1 MRKTFTIKIHGD
13 PRSLMPHVRRRAARQ
28 GIKLAGDDL
37 KGSFTG
43 MMTGQYEV
51 TGDRAR
57 VTVTNKPH
65 FYTWDAVEKW
75 LGGALVSPSHS
86 AGKRIETEA
95 DGGTPA
101 QESGDIEA
109 RP

>member
-1 MRKTFTIKIHGD
+1 
-13 PRSLMPHVRRRAARQ
+13 MPHVRRRAARQ
-28 GIKLAGDDL
+28 GIKLAGDDV

-75 LGGALVSPSHS
+75 LGRALVSPSHS

-95 DGGTPA
+95 DGGTVAP
-101 QESGDIEA
+101 EPRDVGTRE
-109 RP
+109 